1 MNIDQTDIK
10 LLRLLQEN
18 AALSNRELAL
28 KMNKS
33 IAAIHERVRK
43 LKANG
48 YIRKITA
55 VLDRQK
61 IGIGLIS
68 FSQVFLTV
76 HTTEALKAFEDS
88 VIQLPEVM
96 ECFQMSGSYDFLL
109 RVATRNMEDYHL
121 FLRNKLA
128 VLPNV
133 DKVQTFFVL
142 SEAKGETGYPLPG
155 INNP

>member
-1 MNIDQTDIK
+1 MDLDQTDIK

-18 AALSNRELAL
+18 GALSNKDLAL
-28 KMNKS
+28 KVNKS
-33 IAAIHERVRK
+33 LTTVHERVHR
-43 LKANG
+43 LKKSN
-48 YIRKITA
+48 YIKKVVAI
-55 VLDRQK
+55 LDRQK

-68 FSQVFLTV
+68 FSQVFLV
-76 HTTEALKAFEDS
+76 EHNAESLKKFEDS
-88 VIQLPEVM
+88 VAEFAEVM

-109 RVATRNMEDYHL
+109 RVVTRDMEGYHM

-142 SEAKGETGYPLPG
+142 SEAKFETGYPIL
-155 INNP
+155 

>member
-1 MNIDQTDIK
+1 MNLDQTDIK

-18 AALSNRELAL
+18 GALSNKDLSF
-28 KMNKS
+28 KINKS
-33 IAAIHERVRK
+33 ITAVHERVRR
-43 LKANG
+43 LKENG
-48 YIRKITA
+48 YIKNVVAI
-55 VLDRQK
+55 LDRQK

-68 FSQVFLTV
+68 FSQVFLV
-76 HTTEALKAFEDS
+76 EHNAESLKKFEDS
-88 VIQLPEVM
+88 VAQFGEVM

-109 RVATRNMEDYHL
+109 RVATRDMEGYHM

-142 SEAKGETGYPLPG
+142 SESKFETGYPIL
-155 INNP
+155 